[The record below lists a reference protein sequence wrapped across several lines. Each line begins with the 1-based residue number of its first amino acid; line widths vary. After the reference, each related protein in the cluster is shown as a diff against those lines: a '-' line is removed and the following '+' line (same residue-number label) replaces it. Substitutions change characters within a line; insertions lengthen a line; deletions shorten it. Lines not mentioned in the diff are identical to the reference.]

1 VNFSDAQTLAE
12 RAVTVQ
18 AAPDNAPSP
27 CTSVC
32 RMDRLSGFCEGCLRT
47 IPEIAGWSKMEDDTR
62 RHVWRAIELRARAG
76 IWRVPEP
83 EGSTGEGHA
92 GAENIGAGDH
102 AA

>member
-1 VNFSDAQTLAE
+1 MNFSDAETLAE

-18 AAPDNAPSP
+18 AATDNAPSP

-47 IPEIAGWSKMEDDTR
+47 IPEIAGWSKMEDDMR

-76 IWRVPEP
+76 IWRVPEAD
-83 EGSTGEGHA
+83 SHA
-92 GAENIGAGDH
+92 GTGDST
-102 AA
+102 A